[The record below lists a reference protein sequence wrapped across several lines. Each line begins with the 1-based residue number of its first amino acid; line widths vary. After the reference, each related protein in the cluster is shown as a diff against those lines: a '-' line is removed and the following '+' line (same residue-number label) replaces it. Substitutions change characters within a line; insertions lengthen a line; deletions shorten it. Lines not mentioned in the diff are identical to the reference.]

1 MIGVHHRVIQADGKE
16 DQLVL
21 LVFLLQR
28 RFNFVFHPGAGYRTR
43 HAGNQSAIALAI
55 PAAREFVLQSQKVFK
70 F

>member
-1 MIGVHHRVIQADGKE
+1 
-16 DQLVL
+16 VL